1 MTTRRAFLRTAGSAA
16 LLTIPLP
23 SPSETTPDAT
33 QDIDPAR
40 RAAEIDLSHSELR
53 PYLDRYAADRELLT
67 RFYSVPFAPETQARM
82 RRFFTAWQQE
92 IASLPYSTL
101 AIDARIDFVLTQACL
116 KHDLRQLDLD
126 AAFQKDVSVY
136 LPFAPSVLALE
147 AARREMKP
155 VDAKSSAAALSQLT
169 DQVQATRTT
178 LEAALKADPKAQ
190 QNRQAANAAVEQLA
204 TLGEVL
210 HTWFQF
216 YDGYDPE
223 FTWWT
228 EQPYKAA
235 QAALTS
241 YAQFLSE
248 SVLHLPPAPSTP
260 VPADSSDP
268 GSDDAAYQRSLAA
281 ARPDSTED
289 IIGHAI
295 GAEAL
300 QAELAAAFI
309 PYTPQQLI
317 TIANQEFAWCDARM
331 LEASRDYGFGDNWHA
346 ALDKVKNTYVDPGR
360 QPDLV
365 RQLEQEAE
373 HFLDAHDLVTIPPL
387 VRETWRRRMIPP
399 RQQLIS
405 PFFLGGEVMQIAYPT
420 NTMTYAQRLTA
431 MRANNIA
438 MSRATVFHELIPGH
452 ELQLFM
458 LERFRAYRRVLG
470 ETPFLIEGWALYW
483 EMLLWDLGFHS
494 TPEQRIGA
502 LAWRMHRCARIIFSL
517 SFHLGLMTPQQSID
531 FLVARV
537 GFEPSAAAGEVR
549 RSFGGAY
556 TPLYQAAYLLGGL
569 QLRALHK
576 ELVPAK
582 MTNREF
588 HDAVLHENA
597 IPIEL
602 IRASLLKIALP
613 ANYQASW
620 KFYGDVQA

>member
-1 MTTRRAFLRTAGSAA
+1 VATRRGFLKTAA
-16 LLTIPLP
+16 LLTLPLP
-23 SPSETTPDAT
+23 SLAETL
-33 QDIDPAR
+33 DIDPTHR
-40 RAAEIDLSHSELR
+40 SSEIDFSHSQLQ
-53 PYLDRYAADRELLT
+53 PYLERYAADRDLLT
-67 RFYSVPFAPETQARM
+67 RFYPVPFAPETQARM
-82 RRFFTAWQQE
+82 RRFFEAWQRE
-92 IASLPYSTL
+92 LSTLPYATL
-101 AIDARIDFVLTQACL
+101 AVDSRIDYVLTQSVL
-116 KHDLRQLDLD
+116 THDLRQLDLD
-126 AAFQKDVSVY
+126 AAFQQDVALY
-136 LPFAPSVLALE
+136 LPFAPTILE
-147 AARREMKP
+147 LETARRDMHP
-155 VDAKSSAAALSQLT
+155 IDAKTSAAALAQLA
-169 DQVQATRTT
+169 DQIQSTRTT
-178 LEAALKADPKAQ
+178 LEASLKADPKAQ
-190 QNRQAANAAVEQLA
+190 QNRQAANTAIEQLA
-204 TLGEVL
+204 TLTDVL

-223 FTWWT
+223 FTWWA

-235 QAALTS
+235 QSALTGYS
-241 YAQFLSE
+241 TFLSE
-248 SVLHLPPAPSTP
+248 TILHLPPAPTTP
-260 VPADSSDP
+260 VLSDSSDP

-281 ARPDSTED
+281 ARPDSTAD

-295 GAEAL
+295 GAPAL

-317 TIANQEFAWCDARM
+317 AIANQEFAWCDARM
-331 LEASRDYGFGDNWHA
+331 LEASRDCGFGDNWHA

-373 HFLDAHDLVTIPPL
+373 HFLDAHDLVTVPAL

-483 EMLLWDLGFHS
+483 EMLLWDLGFHK

-517 SFHLGLMTPQQSID
+517 SFHLGVMTPQQSID
-531 FLVARV
+531 FLVTRV

-576 ELVPAK
+576 ELVPARLS
-582 MTNREF
+582 NRQF
-588 HDAVLHENA
+588 HDAVLRENA

-602 IRASLLKIALP
+602 IRVSLLNLSLP
-613 ANYQASW
+613 ANYQPSW
-620 KFYGDVQA
+620 KFYGEVQP

>member
-1 MTTRRAFLRTAGSAA
+1 VTTRRRFLTTAA
-16 LLTIPLP
+16 LLTLPLP
-23 SPSETTPDAT
+23 SLAETLPEPTP
-33 QDIDPAR
+33 DIDPTHR
-40 RAAEIDLSHSELR
+40 SSEIDLSHSQLQ
-53 PYLDRYAADRELLT
+53 PYLERYAADRELLS
-67 RFYSVPFAPETQARM
+67 RFYPVPFAPETQTRL
-82 RRFFTAWQQE
+82 RRFLQSWQTE
-92 IASLPYSTL
+92 LSTLPYATL
-101 AIDARIDFVLTQACL
+101 AVDSRIDYVLTQSTL
-116 KHDLRQLDLD
+116 SHDLRQLDLD
-126 AAFQKDVSVY
+126 AAFQQDVALY
-136 LPFAPSVLALE
+136 LPFAPTILALE
-147 AARREMKP
+147 TARRDMAPIDPK
-155 VDAKSSAAALSQLT
+155 ASAASLSQLA
-169 DQVQATRTT
+169 DQIQSTRST
-178 LEAALKADPKAQ
+178 LDANKTPKNREAANTAI
-190 QNRQAANAAVEQLA
+190 EQLA
-204 TLGEVL
+204 TLSDLL

-223 FTWWT
+223 FTWWA
-228 EQPYKAA
+228 EQPFKAA
-235 QAALTS
+235 QSALTS
-241 YAQFLSE
+241 YSQFLSE
-248 SVLHLPPAPSTP
+248 TILHLPPATTP
-260 VPADSSDP
+260 APPDSSDP
-268 GSDDAAYQRSLAA
+268 GADDAAYQRSLAA
-281 ARPDSTED
+281 ARPDSTAD

-295 GAEAL
+295 GAQAL

-317 TIANQEFAWCDARM
+317 AIANQEFAWCDARM

-373 HFLDAHDLVTIPPL
+373 HFLDAHDLVTIPAL

-483 EMLLWDLGFHS
+483 EMLLWDLGFHA

-531 FLVARV
+531 FLVTRV

-549 RSFGGAY
+549 RSFGGGY
-556 TPLYQAAYLLGGL
+556 PPLYQAAYLLGGL

-576 ELVPAK
+576 ELVPARL
-582 MTNREF
+582 TNRQF
-588 HDAVLHENA
+588 HDAVLRESA

-602 IRASLLKIALP
+602 IRASLLNLSLP
-613 ANYQASW
+613 ANYQPSW
-620 KFYGDVQA
+620 KFYGDVQP